1 LSPISL
7 VCFSPKQVLAHHGF
21 SPNTTLSTTMSSDTS
36 PLYLGLDCSTQA
48 LKAVLTTSS
57 LQVITEY
64 RVDFSKDLPQYG
76 TKSGVLVDEKDG
88 SIMAPVKMYVEAMDK
103 VMDGLREQ

>member
-1 LSPISL
+1 M
-7 VCFSPKQVLAHHGF
+7 
-21 SPNTTLSTTMSSDTS
+21 TSDNS

-57 LQVITEY
+57 LRVISEY
-64 RVDFSKDLPQYG
+64 RVDFSKDLPHYG

-103 VMDGLREQ
+103 VMDGLKEQ

>member
-1 LSPISL
+1 MTAD
-7 VCFSPKQVLAHHGF
+7 V
-21 SPNTTLSTTMSSDTS
+21 S
-36 PLYLGLDCSTQA
+36 PLFLGLDCSTQA

-57 LQVITEY
+57 LRVISEY
-64 RVDFSKDLPQYG
+64 RVDFSKDMPQYG

-103 VMDGLREQ
+103 VLDGLKQQ